1 MKEIR
6 VSFEVNIALRQRDVH
21 WIEEELLQ
29 VREEIFLKVFRRVME
44 EIEGEV
50 LRGARE
56 CEECGLEMVRNG
68 REPRRL
74 KTLLGVLEVKRVRL
88 RCSRCGQEIYPLDEA
103 IGLEAGESVTLG
115 VRERS
120 LWAAVEVSYE
130 KAHEFLEKFTG
141 LEVSRKKIHG
151 MAIEEGERIGRWE
164 EQRRKRVFEEGQGVE
179 GGSAERA
186 PEVLYVQVDG
196 TAVNGRGAGEWME
209 CKVGASFSERMKVSK
224 DRVWLRDKKSYA
236 SIEGIEAFGEKFFLE
251 CVRQGVLKAK
261 EVIFIG
267 DGAHWIRTLKEGYFP
282 EAVGVLDI
290 WHLEKQL
297 RWALGEENQRVIEE
311 LKGLAFQGKGSE
323 IVQQLMREGAR
334 IREIERRKKIL
345 EVMSYVRNNLDWIA
359 NIPKV
364 NGYGSGPVEKTVD
377 ITVARRLK
385 KRGMNW
391 HRGGANP
398 LLKLRLLKLNGEWES
413 YWAQRRR
420 EVARYAV

>member
-1 MKEIR
+1 MKEIEL
-6 VSFEVNIALRQRDVH
+6 SFAIRILPKQTDVH
-21 WIEEELLQ
+21 WIEEELLRIRGE
-29 VREEIFLKVFRRVME
+29 VFLGVLKRVLE
-44 EIEGEV
+44 EIEEEV
-50 LRGARE
+50 LGVLRE
-56 CEECGLEMVRNG
+56 CEVCGLGMVRNG
-68 REPRRL
+68 QASRRI
-74 KTLLGVLEVKRVRL
+74 KTLLGVMELERARM
-88 RCSRCGQEIYPLDEA
+88 RCPRCGQEIYPLDEA
-103 IGLEAGESVTLG
+103 MGLESGESVTLG

-151 MAIEEGERIGRWE
+151 MALEEGDRISRWE
-164 EQRRKRVFEEGQGVE
+164 EQRRREVFEEGRGVE
-179 GGSAERA
+179 GGVAQKA
-186 PEVLYVQVDG
+186 PGVLYVQVDG

-224 DRVWLRDKKSYA
+224 DRFWLRDKKSYA

-267 DGAHWIRTLKEGYFP
+267 DGANWIRTLKESYFP
-282 EAVGVLDI
+282 EAIGVLDI
-290 WHLEKQL
+290 WHLEKEL

-323 IVQQLMREGAR
+323 IVQRLMREGAR
-334 IREIERRKKIL
+334 VGEIERRKKIL
-345 EVMSYVRNNLDWIA
+345 EAMSYVRNNLDWIA

-364 NGYGSGPVEKTVD
+364 KGYGSGPVEKTVD
-377 ITVARRLK
+377 ITVARRFK

-391 HRGGANP
+391 DRDGANP
-398 LLKLRLLKLNGEWES
+398 LLKLRLLKLNVEWES
-413 YWAQRRR
+413 YWAQRRI
-420 EVARYAV
+420 EIARYAA